1 MWPEGP
7 VSSAPSSV
15 AHTHLPHL
23 AHLQLAAS
31 NQQPATRNLQPEAA
45 VIEFRALE
53 LEWLVI
59 LYFVFSILFSASC
72 ILHLFNFISRSA
84 ARQSSTDGKITAPS
98 QVPLHKSSYLLSLH
112 WQKFQGGVLAK
123 GCIHNQN
130 KQRINKSKFWGETI
144 WKVNKY

>member
-15 AHTHLPHL
+15 THTHLPHL
-23 AHLQLAAS
+23 AHLQVAATHQLAATS
-31 NQQPATRNLQPEAA
+31 NQQPATCNLQPEVS

-98 QVPLHKSSYLLSLH
+98 QVPLHKSSYLLFMH
-112 WQKFQGGVLAK
+112 WQKYQWG
-123 GCIHNQN
+123 IW
-130 KQRINKSKFWGETI
+130 SKL
-144 WKVNKY
+144 K